1 MCFYRLKKLA
11 LTENLKVS
19 HAFGTAIKNLYANRV
34 AIARRDRE
42 SVNYNNEPFKKR
54 F

>member
-11 LTENLKVS
+11 LSENLKVN
-19 HAFGTAIKNLYANRV
+19 HAFGTAVKNLYANRV

-42 SVNYNNEPFKKR
+42 SVKYIDEPFKKR